1 MFVVLLEI
9 RATKDSK
16 VAIREEKKLVGRYS
30 RSLVYQISGQKPEI
44 GDFKS
49 ICVEPLTV

>member
-30 RSLVYQISGQKPEI
+30 RSLVYQISAQKPE
-44 GDFKS
+44 GDLIKS
-49 ICVEPLTV
+49 ICVEPWTV